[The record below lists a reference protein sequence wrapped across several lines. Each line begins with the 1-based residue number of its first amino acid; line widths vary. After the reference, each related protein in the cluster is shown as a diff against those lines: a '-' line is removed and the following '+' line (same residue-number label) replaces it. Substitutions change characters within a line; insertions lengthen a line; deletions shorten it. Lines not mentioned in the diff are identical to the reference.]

1 MAIVQPGTQCPMV
14 RAVAGNGTADG
25 FRGNGGRTVLLA
37 GGVSIRGQRSLPTGS
52 GVPRAAPLIIPSPTG
67 EARPGAG
74 VIRDQL
80 TARAPFE
87 RVRGKPPQA
96 VVTLG
101 QGMAPLGDEPA
112 ETEKRSSRFDDERP
126 APSGCH
132 SPQVSWDVLPGKGDR
147 QMPRR
152 TPATW
157 FYDKLALQLAP
168 RRAPRNSGPQSG
180 KTQGTLSDPSNER
193 TGAPEPNVGAL
204 LYLVSLGVVAIATVV
219 VFFGLGFFL
228 LIHPNEVLIA
238 GARDRGIEVEP
249 RRTDPGSPEKDAATL
264 TVQTELPNPAAAS
277 AGSVAPGQPPEAREV
292 LPPAD
297 RDTAWASLPASAA
310 DMVAANA
317 TSDAPSSR
325 ELRALRDEATLAT
338 PGGVTHAKRTGIG
351 RRRHDGARKHWT
363 GVSRPG
369 ANGRPAPAASGLEEV
384 RRWIV
389 QSAIGI
395 LAALSPPP
403 PRQSSGFKTH

>member
-1 MAIVQPGTQCPMV
+1 
-14 RAVAGNGTADG
+14 
-25 FRGNGGRTVLLA
+25 
-37 GGVSIRGQRSLPTGS
+37 
-52 GVPRAAPLIIPSPTG
+52 
-67 EARPGAG
+67 
-74 VIRDQL
+74 
-80 TARAPFE
+80 
-87 RVRGKPPQA
+87 
-96 VVTLG
+96 
-101 QGMAPLGDEPA
+101 MAPLGNEPA
-112 ETEKRSSRFDDERP
+112 GTEKRGSGFGDESGSLPVAFCRRYPGMCYRERAIARCPAERLQHGCTKSWHYSSHREARP
-126 APSGCH
+126 KTRVH
-132 SPQVSWDVLPGKGDR
+132 SPPKHRVRSPILPR
-147 QMPRR
+147 MS
-152 TPATW
+152 
-157 FYDKLALQLAP
+157 AP
-168 RRAPRNSGPQSG
+168 GHRS
-180 KTQGTLSDPSNER
+180 
-193 TGAPEPNVGAL
+193 
-204 LYLVSLGVVAIATVV
+204 LVSVPCSTSSLSVLSQQRPWSF
-219 VFFGLGFFL
+219 FFGLGFFL

-310 DMVAANA
+310 NMVAANA
-317 TSDAPSSR
+317 TSDASSSR
-325 ELRALRDEATLAT
+325 ELRELRDEATLAT

-351 RRRHDGARKHWT
+351 RRRHDGARKHWA

-389 QSAIGI
+389 QSATGI

>member
-1 MAIVQPGTQCPMV
+1 
-14 RAVAGNGTADG
+14 
-25 FRGNGGRTVLLA
+25 
-37 GGVSIRGQRSLPTGS
+37 
-52 GVPRAAPLIIPSPTG
+52 
-67 EARPGAG
+67 
-74 VIRDQL
+74 
-80 TARAPFE
+80 
-87 RVRGKPPQA
+87 
-96 VVTLG
+96 
-101 QGMAPLGDEPA
+101 
-112 ETEKRSSRFDDERP
+112 
-126 APSGCH
+126 
-132 SPQVSWDVLPGKGDR
+132 
-147 QMPRR
+147 MPRR
-152 TPATW
+152 TLATW
-157 FYDKLALQLAP
+157 LYEELALQLAP
-168 RRAPRNSGPQSG
+168 RSAPQNSGPQSA
-180 KTQGTLSDPSNER
+180 KAPGTLSDPPNECTR
-193 TGAPEPNVGAL
+193 APEPSVGTL
-204 LYLVSLGVVAIATVV
+204 LYLVSLGVVATATVV

-325 ELRALRDEATLAT
+325 ELRELRDEATLAT

-351 RRRHDGARKHWT
+351 RRRHDGARKHWA

-389 QSAIGI
+389 QSATGI